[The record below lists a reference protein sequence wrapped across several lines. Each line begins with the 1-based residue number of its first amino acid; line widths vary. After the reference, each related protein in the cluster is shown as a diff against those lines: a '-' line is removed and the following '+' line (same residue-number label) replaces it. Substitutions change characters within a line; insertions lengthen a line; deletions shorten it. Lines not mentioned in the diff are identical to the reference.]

1 VVVLHRAHTSGF
13 CGALEQFSHGVLQ
26 SLSAALLLSLSAALL
41 LSLSAAASSVL
52 GIWSL

>member
-1 VVVLHRAHTSGF
+1 VHLAVL
-13 CGALEQFSHGVLQ
+13 GAVIP
-26 SLSAALLLSLSAALL
+26 LL